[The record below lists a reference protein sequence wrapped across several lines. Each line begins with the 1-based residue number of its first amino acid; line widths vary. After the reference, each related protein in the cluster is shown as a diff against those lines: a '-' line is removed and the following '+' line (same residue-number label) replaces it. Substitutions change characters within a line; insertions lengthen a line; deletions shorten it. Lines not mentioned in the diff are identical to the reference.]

1 MYKYKGRE
9 KEYMKEYHEKLKREH
24 PEKLK
29 AWRDKWNKSEAGRKS
44 CNRYDATHRNQRRA
58 YSKKYQ
64 VEARKKISAYRLNK
78 LHTDP
83 EYYFKQRVRQCI
95 RDSVGRLHLK
105 KSKKTEEIVGLSFDE
120 FKRYLL
126 KTWEQNYGYAW
137 NGELYH
143 IDHIIPLST
152 ASTEE
157 EIIALCYYTN
167 LQMLKPK
174 DNLRKS
180 NKIIKEKDG

>member
-24 PEKLK
+24 PEKVK

-44 CNRYDATHRNQRRA
+44 CNKYDAAHRNQRRA

-64 VEARKKISAYRLNK
+64 VKARKKLSAYRLNK

-95 RDSVGRLHLK
+95 RSSVGRLHLK

-152 ASTEE
+152 ASNEE

-180 NKIIKEKDG
+180 NKIIKEE